1 MRVQVRLFSHLRL
14 SLGTRGLALELPDG
28 STVTTVME
36 ELSRRVGPELQRSVI
51 GDGDEDGYRLVALVN
66 SRRAG
71 VTSALSDGDVIALL
85 PPLGGG

>member
-28 STVTTVME
+28 STVATVLK

-51 GDGDEDGYRLVALVN
+51 GDGEDGYRLVALVN